1 MTTSLVAVVAI
12 GIIFVVGVVVVVVV
26 VNAVVVV
33 VVVVVGPV
41 SKNRLPIIYS
51 EANCRVL
58 LGITNQRFD
67 GQMDRQTNGL
77 KDQPTNHATKNN

>member
-1 MTTSLVAVVAI
+1 MAVVAI

-33 VVVVVGPV
+33 VVVVGSVP
-41 SKNRLPIIYS
+41 KNRLPIIYN

-77 KDQPTNHATKNN
+77 RDQPTKHATKNN